1 MPTYQSFAAEVRR
14 LDRAIRALEPQAAA
28 AGVAPPAGQEW
39 FDLLKNKLLAQ
50 LDMPPLLVAAIVGG
64 TNIGKSSIFNHLAGE
79 VASAASPLAAGT
91 KHPVC
96 LVPSALAD
104 PTLLARLFEP
114 FQLHAWQSADDPL
127 ADSSEDRLFWRV
139 GQTMPPRLLLLDAP
153 DVDSDATV
161 NWHRARAIR
170 QAADVLVAVLTQQK
184 YNDAA
189 VKQFFRAAV
198 EADKP
203 IIVVFNQCELD
214 ADRVYWPQWLETFC
228 QQTGATPES
237 AYVVPYDRRAAEEL
251 RLPFYKIES
260 QVSPLPTNLR
270 SAPGEGTGVR
280 AGEGSAVGVQ
290 GSGSL
295 SHPSS
300 FISHPSSFISH
311 PSSFISHPS
320 STSPHPSPLPKGEGT
335 GLRENALRA
344 DLASLRFDAIKIRT
358 FRGALGR
365 VLDPQH
371 GAPAYLD
378 SIRRAAGEFSAAAKA
393 LSATE
398 MARVG
403 WPALPAGVLVDE
415 MRDWWDASRQEWSR
429 RIHGFY
435 RVLGRGVTWPVRAAW
450 DAVAGPQSDPLA
462 VFQRQ
467 ERAAIIMAVEK
478 LLDELDR
485 LAQVGNDTLRP
496 RLMRLLGGRA
506 RATLLDRVQA
516 AHESL
521 PAVDEHYR
529 AFLRG
534 ELDAWR
540 DASPRAVRFLQS
552 LDHAAAVARPVIT
565 VALFFTGLHFAG
577 DLAGQVA
584 ANAAGATAGHL
595 ATEAAITGG
604 IAGGGE
610 ALVSTTSEGV
620 RQAAGRLFGRLQ
632 SRYTQQRARW
642 LAEWLERELLGDLL
656 ADLRR
661 GAEVPEG
668 KEFQE
673 VEAIIATLATN
684 AGE

>member
-1 MPTYQSFAAEVRR
+1 MPTYQSFAADVRR
-14 LDRAIRALEPQAAA
+14 LDRAIGALAPLAAA
-28 AGVAPPAGQEW
+28 AGVPSPAGQEW
-39 FDLLKNKLLAQ
+39 FDLLRNKLLAQ
-50 LDMPPLLVAAIVGG
+50 FDMPPLLVVAIVGG
-64 TNIGKSSIFNHLAGE
+64 TNIGKSSIFNQLAGE

-96 LVPSALAD
+96 LAPPALGKPD
-104 PTLLARLFEP
+104 LLARLFEP
-114 FQLHAWQSADDPL
+114 FQLHAWHSPDDPL
-127 ADSSEDRLFWRV
+127 GECGEDRLFWRV
-139 GQTMPPRLLLLDAP
+139 GKTMPPRLLLLDAP

-161 NWHRARAIR
+161 NWHRAKAIR

-214 ADRVYWPQWLETFC
+214 ADAPYWPQWLETFC

-237 AYVVPYDRRAAEEL
+237 AYVIPYDRRAAEEL
-251 RLPFYKIES
+251 RLKFYGIEAPRT
-260 QVSPLPTNLR
+260 SPLPTNLR
-270 SAPGEGTGVR
+270 SVPGAGPGVR
-280 AGEGSAVGVQ
+280 AGEGSGVGGQ
-290 GSGSL
+290 GSEAAEL
-295 SHPSS
+295 QNPK
-300 FISHPSSFISH
+300 
-311 PSSFISHPS
+311 
-320 STSPHPSPLPKGEGT
+320 SPHPASYP
-335 GLRENALRA
+335 RESDLRA
-344 DLASLRFDAIKIRT
+344 DLASLRFDSIKIRT
-358 FRGALGR
+358 FRGAIRR
-365 VLDPQH
+365 VLDPQR
-371 GAPAYLD
+371 GAPAYLET
-378 SIRRAAGEFSAAAKA
+378 IRRAAGEFSAAAKA

-403 WPALPAGVLVDE
+403 WPSLPAGVLVDE
-415 MRDWWDASRQEWSR
+415 MRDWWDVSRQEWSR
-429 RIHGFY
+429 KIHGFY
-435 RVLGRGVTWPVRAAW
+435 RVIGRGVTWPIRAAW

-462 VFQRQ
+462 AFQRQ
-467 ERAAIIMAVEK
+467 ERTAIVMAVEK

-496 RLMRLLGGRA
+496 RLLRLLGGRA
-506 RATLLDRVQA
+506 RATLLERVQA
-516 AHESL
+516 AHEGL

-540 DASPRAVRFLQS
+540 DANPRAVRFLQS

-577 DLAGQVA
+577 DLAGQA
-584 ANAAGATAGHL
+584 AVNAAGHL

-604 IAGGGE
+604 ITGGGE

-642 LAEWLERELLGDLL
+642 LADWLERELLGDLL

-661 GAEVPEG
+661 GAEVPAG

-673 VEAIIATLATN
+673 VEAAISSLA
-684 AGE
+684 ASD

>member
-1 MPTYQSFAAEVRR
+1 MPTYQSFADDVRR
-14 LDRAIRALEPQAAA
+14 LDQAIGALLPLAAA
-28 AGVAPPAGQEW
+28 TGVASPAGQEW

-50 LDMPPLLVAAIVGG
+50 LDMPPLLVVAIVGG
-64 TNIGKSSIFNHLAGE
+64 TNIGKSSIFNQLAGE

-96 LVPSALAD
+96 LVPKPLAD
-104 PTLLARLFEP
+104 PALLTRLFEP

-127 ADSSEDRLFWRV
+127 GDGGEDRLFWRV
-139 GQTMPPRLLLLDAP
+139 GKTMPPNLLLLDAP
-153 DVDSDATV
+153 DVDSDAAV

-203 IIVVFNQCELD
+203 IIVIFNQCELEAD
-214 ADRVYWPQWLETFC
+214 AGYWPQWLETFC
-228 QQTGATPES
+228 QQTGAAPES
-237 AYVVPYDRRAAEEL
+237 AYVVPYDRRAAEQM
-251 RLPFYKIES
+251 RLKFYAIES
-260 QVSPLPTNLR
+260 TISPRLL
-270 SAPGEGTGVR
+270 GEGKPR
-280 AGEGSAVGVQ
+280 KAD
-290 GSGSL
+290 
-295 SHPSS
+295 
-300 FISHPSSFISH
+300 
-311 PSSFISHPS
+311 
-320 STSPHPSPLPKGEGT
+320 
-335 GLRENALRA
+335 LRA

-358 FRGALGR
+358 FRGALRR
-365 VLDPQH
+365 VLDVQH
-371 GAPAYLD
+371 GAPAYLN
-378 SIRRAAGEFSAAAKA
+378 SIRLAAGEFSAAAKA

-403 WPALPAGVLVDE
+403 WPSLPAGVLVDE
-415 MRDWWDASRQEWSR
+415 MRDWWDVSRQEWSR
-429 RIHGFY
+429 KIHGFY
-435 RVLGRGVTWPVRAAW
+435 RVIGRGVTWPLRTAW

-467 ERAAIIMAVEK
+467 ERAAIVMAVEK

-485 LAQVGNDTLRP
+485 LAEVGNDTLRP
-496 RLMRLLGGRA
+496 RLLRLLGGRA
-506 RATLLDRVQA
+506 RATLLERVQT

-540 DASPRAVRFLQS
+540 DANPRAVRFLQS
-552 LDHAAAVARPVIT
+552 LDHAAAVARPAIT

-577 DLAGQVA
+577 DLAGQA
-584 ANAAGATAGHL
+584 AAQAAGATAGHL

-604 IAGGGE
+604 ITGGGE

-661 GAEVPEG
+661 GADVPEG
-668 KEFQE
+668 KEFRE
-673 VEAIIATLATN
+673 VESVV
-684 AGE
+684 AGLTTDMEE

>member
-1 MPTYQSFAAEVRR
+1 MPTYQSFAADVRR
-14 LDRAIRALEPQAAA
+14 LDRAIGTLLPLAAA
-28 AGVAPPAGQEW
+28 AGVASPAGQEW

-50 LDMPPLLVAAIVGG
+50 LDMPPLLVVAIVGG
-64 TNIGKSSIFNHLAGE
+64 TNIGKSSIFNQLAGE

-96 LVPSALAD
+96 LVPKPLAD
-104 PTLLARLFEP
+104 PALLARLFEP
-114 FQLHAWQSADDPL
+114 FQLQAWQSADDPL
-127 ADSSEDRLFWRV
+127 GDGGEDRLFWRV
-139 GQTMPPRLLLLDAP
+139 GKTMPPNLLLLDAP
-153 DVDSDATV
+153 DVDSDAAV

-203 IIVVFNQCELD
+203 IIVVFNQCELEAD
-214 ADRVYWPQWLETFC
+214 AAYWPQWLETFC

-237 AYVVPYDRRAAEEL
+237 AYVIPYDRRAAEQM
-251 RLPFYKIES
+251 RLEFYAIEATI
-260 QVSPLPTNLR
+260 SPRLL
-270 SAPGEGTGVR
+270 GEGPGVR
-280 AGEGSAVGVQ
+280 VGKRSGFRGQ
-290 GSGSL
+290 GSESPNL
-295 SHPSS
+295 Q
-300 FISHPSSFISH
+300 ISRFPNQVG
-311 PSSFISHPS
+311 
-320 STSPHPSPLPKGEGT
+320 PHPSPLPKGEGT
-335 GLRENALRA
+335 CRKADLRA

-358 FRGALGR
+358 FRGALRR
-365 VLDPQH
+365 VLDVQH
-371 GAPAYLD
+371 GAPEYLD
-378 SIRRAAGEFSAAAKA
+378 SIRLAAGEFSAAAKA

-403 WPALPAGVLVDE
+403 WPSLPAGVLVDE

-429 RIHGFY
+429 QIHGFY
-435 RVLGRGVTWPVRAAW
+435 RVIGRGVTWPIRTAW

-467 ERAAIIMAVEK
+467 ERAAIVMAVEK

-485 LAQVGNDTLRP
+485 LAEVGNDTLRP

-506 RATLLDRVQA
+506 RATLLERVQT

-540 DASPRAVRFLQS
+540 DANPRAVRFLQS
-552 LDHAAAVARPVIT
+552 LDHAAAVARPAIT

-577 DLAGQVA
+577 DLAGQA
-584 ANAAGATAGHL
+584 AAQAAGATAGHL

-604 IAGGGE
+604 ITGGGE

-661 GAEVPEG
+661 GADVPEG
-668 KEFQE
+668 KEFRE
-673 VEAIIATLATN
+673 VESVV
-684 AGE
+684 AGLTTDMEE